1 MPTKAEIGM
10 YDLNGDGVLDQR
22 DVQLARQIG
31 QNTIANAIE
40 KIIGGGTVTGADMSG
55 ATSEITQAPTG
66 AELTEVIE
74 ESLTP
79 DFVIEPP
86 PPPPPP
92 PPTPAPYIATSLP
105 SLPSISNVGSIAPTG
120 VINWN
125 AVPGGFQPLPQTVGG
140 KKRLYQLSQFHGG
153 INQRSSPRDISDQE
167 CQEATNITVSQ
178 VGRIK
183 LLGDIKN
190 TNNSITTDGIG
201 TTDRGASGYGLF
213 QFTAPAST
221 DFTDATCDYNND
233 PTITHDDDGGKIT
246 AGMSVSGTGI
256 PAGAYVAS
264 VTSNTEFELSAS
276 TTGGSVTNG
285 TLTFLDPNQKI
296 ITLVPDGD
304 RLDAVDSVQTVSGFL
319 DYDGADNHD
328 VSHVVYAAGNG
339 IYACDANFYN
349 ASSSNSRLAQ
359 VYVSRPDIHG
369 AIPIKAWDGASP
381 GHGALILSPLHNS
394 SNAAN
399 SVSKVATAWDSAY
412 PTNVGSMN
420 VLIEDNGATGTWAGT
435 YLFFVSWLFDGGC
448 ETGLSGIGDEAGFA
462 TTGEACEF
470 NVGIIH
476 SPTNPLGGT
485 SRIEGGRIYFK
496 GPESTERF
504 LLAEFSLMDGVKG
517 ALDSTYIP
525 WDGAGQAFYN
535 LNVDMAFV
543 DPPSIYTYASLNG
556 YYANEVY
563 EESPD
568 AAGTRPQA
576 KDVRYR
582 TAVVGS
588 DGTVFIGNVIFDGKH
603 MPDSMMFSMPG
614 KPGLFPMYNRF
625 DSPSSDGSPI
635 TALAS
640 FKDTIL
646 QFKHNSM
653 YVINVSNPAQFYAQ
667 ASFRDCGVANP
678 CQVFTTS
685 LGVIFANK
693 NGCFIYDG
701 QKVISLTSGKFDMVD
716 WGIEEDS
723 VVLEN
728 SDAANVPCVGY
739 DPRSQSI
746 IVLKDIGDDST
757 DTSSRIY
764 NMTTQS
770 WTEGSNSIVNANG
783 NRHTN
788 FIITS
793 GGYLS
798 ILRDDSTS
806 LFNYNHDKLV
816 DTDAQT
822 MHYQTKD
829 LDFGLPSQTKKLFK
843 VYVTFKGNPANVNV
857 SWGEDGAALV
867 NGSSGG
873 SSVVDLPYDFTASG
887 WSNSSTLSVATF
899 TPDDA
904 NEAKGW
910 KSMSLSFATGTSTVA
925 STFEIND
932 ISILYRARPIK

>member
-1 MPTKAEIGM
+1 MPTQEEINM
-10 YDLNGDGVLDQR
+10 WDVNQDGKLDQN
-22 DVQLARQIG
+22 DVDFANQIG
-31 QNTIANAIE
+31 QTAISFSITNILSG
-40 KIIGGGTVTGADMSG
+40 KSADLNLTLAG
-55 ATSEITQAPTG
+55 QEISDAPTG
-66 AELTEVIE
+66 E
-74 ESLTP
+74 EMINLQESQALSSS
-79 DFVIEPP
+79 V
-86 PPPPPP
+86 
-92 PPTPAPYIATSLP
+92 LP
-105 SLPSISNVGSIAPTG
+105 SLPSISNVGATPFTG
-120 VINWN
+120 TVSSL
-125 AVPGGFQPLPQTVGG
+125 PGGFQPIPQTAGG
-140 KKRLYQLSQFHGG
+140 RKKLYQLSQFHGG
-153 INQRSSPRDISDQE
+153 INSKSSPRDISDQE

-517 ALDSTYIP
+517 ALDSTFIP
-525 WDGAGQAFYN
+525 WDGAGQAHY
-535 LNVDMAFV
+535 DMAADIVFE

-701 QKVISLTSGKFDMVD
+701 QKVISLTSGKFNFTD

-723 VVLEN
+723 VVLN
-728 SDAANVPCVGY
+728 ADTANVPCVGY

-757 DTSSRIY
+757 DTSSWIY

-770 WTEGSNSIVNANG
+770 WTEGSNSIVNADA

-798 ILRDDSTS
+798 ILRDDSES